1 MTLDTIT
8 TLVNL
13 CTARLRELEI
23 KANHEDPC
31 LPHKDFDKEL
41 LRFERYRLERAITDL
56 IDLADDIQ
64 QQKNIQAL
72 VDKGQIPPESPDD
85 DDPF

>member
-23 KANHEDPC
+23 KAGHEDRC
-31 LPHKDFDKEL
+31 LPHKDFDQEL
-41 LRFERYRLERAITDL
+41 FRFERYRLERAITDL

-72 VDKGQIPPESPDD
+72 VDKGQIPPESPEDD
-85 DDPF
+85 YPF

>member
-23 KANHEDPC
+23 KAGHEDRC
-31 LPHKDFDKEL
+31 LPHKDFDQEL
-41 LRFERYRLERAITDL
+41 FRFERYRLERAITDL
-56 IDLADDIQ
+56 IDLADNIQ
-64 QQKNIQAL
+64 QEKNIQAL
-72 VDKGQIPPESPDD
+72 VARGEISPDFLDD

>member
-1 MTLDTIT
+1 MTFDSIT

-13 CTARLRELEI
+13 CTTRLRELEI
-23 KANHEDPC
+23 KANHENPF

-72 VDKGQIPPESPDD
+72 VDKGQIPPESSEDD
-85 DDPF
+85 YPF